1 MKQACPRLPKK
12 FKSEV
17 HEIIEKTNSHK
28 EGRHT
33 ALIEPTN
40 IVGKEVY
47 W

>member
-17 HEIIEKTNSHK
+17 HEIKEKTDNHK

-33 ALIEPTN
+33 ALIKSTN
-40 IVGKEVY
+40 IVG
-47 W
+47 